1 MKNIP
6 KDIKIKIYKNINLVL
21 FIRKVGDNVA
31 CISEFGI
38 IDEFKK
44 DKDYS
49 VEYEPQ
55 KYNCIAID
63 DNILNDWWTELILIK
78 TYFNSYSRPNFAL
91 ARWGVTLIPPES
103 LEDFYNIVSKD
114 KRSKS
119 SKELIDLMILL
130 RKAISENK
138 FIIHY
143 GV

>member
-1 MKNIP
+1 M
-6 KDIKIKIYKNINLVL
+6 
-21 FIRKVGDNVA
+21 A
-31 CISEFGI
+31 CIAEFGI
-38 IDEFKK
+38 IDEFEK

-49 VEYEPQ
+49 LEYEPQ

-63 DNILNDWWTELILIK
+63 DNILNDWWNELILIK
-78 TYFNSYSRPNFAL
+78 TYFNSYCRPKFAL

-103 LEDFYNIVSKD
+103 LDDFYNIVSKD

-130 RKAISENK
+130 REAILENK
-138 FIIHY
+138 YIIHY